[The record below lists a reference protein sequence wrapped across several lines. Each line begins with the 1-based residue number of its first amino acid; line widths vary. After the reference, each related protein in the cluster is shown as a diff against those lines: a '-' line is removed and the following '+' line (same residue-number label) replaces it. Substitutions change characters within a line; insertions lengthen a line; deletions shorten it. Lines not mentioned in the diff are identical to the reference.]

1 MTDKKEIKL
10 VFAPGCFDSF
20 EGDQS
25 ELDSLMAEIQ
35 SMFDSGK
42 MMDLATPVDMDDEDH
57 EAIEQ
62 ALGNS
67 RTLQ

>member
-42 MMDLATPVDMDDEDH
+42 MMDLATPVDMDDKDH